1 MGAAAESRRGLLPYV
16 AAVFCMALYGTTVV
30 SWIFTLNM
38 MRDRNLTLLI
48 LL

>member
-1 MGAAAESRRGLLPYV
+1 MGAAAVQRGLLPYA

-48 LL
+48 VL

>member
-1 MGAAAESRRGLLPYV
+1 MGVAEAGRGLLSYG

-30 SWIFTLNM
+30 SWVFTLNM

-48 LL
+48 AV